1 MSHIP
6 NSKKN
11 QIFRELKRLL
21 LIIDNFVPVQ
31 VKARLYTQSRYDDE
45 QEEWTLTNVLS
56 DDAPVRRPV
65 SVPSRRRPVSEYA
78 LQKIKHNE
86 TDAMRYK
93 GENIISYE
101 LDMPLRTTYD
111 YKNPKVSAKL
121 QDVLAEAM
129 RTEDVIDIT
138 DQVRFD
144 ITCSAMQPL
153 KNTFLNPHLKNSIK
167 TTEMRFPAMRPIHHK
182 KHNNCISLSFIYSN
196 SLHFQCLVYFSFFLI
211 SPQLHNRNSNE

>member
-1 MSHIP
+1 M
-6 NSKKN
+6 
-11 QIFRELKRLL
+11 KRLL

-45 QEEWTLTNVLS
+45 QEEWTLTNVFS
-56 DDAPVRRPV
+56 EDAPIRRPV
-65 SVPSRRRPVSEYA
+65 SVPTRRRPVSEYA

-93 GENIISYE
+93 GENIVSYE

-121 QDVLAEAM
+121 QDVLQEAM

-138 DQVRFD
+138 DQVSDD
-144 ITCSAMQPL
+144 ILFNWSGGTLSHSITL
-153 KNTFLNPHLKNSIK
+153 KFYMWL
-167 TTEMRFPAMRPIHHK
+167 M
-182 KHNNCISLSFIYSN
+182 
-196 SLHFQCLVYFSFFLI
+196 
-211 SPQLHNRNSNE
+211 